1 MIKSI
6 VASAKVNIA
15 VFIHL
20 QIVRTRDF
28 RNEKNITKRKK
39 NVFLIEQL
47 S

>member
-15 VFIHL
+15 FFIHL
-20 QIVRTRDF
+20 HIVKTRDS
-28 RNEKNITKRKK
+28 RNVKNITKRKK